1 MQVIVLYRLII
12 MVIFPLYTSSDCKA
26 DPNVVIMD
34 ATSLAFRKDLLT
46 WQAFL
51 KAPSS
56 EVNRRAGR

>member
-1 MQVIVLYRLII
+1 
-12 MVIFPLYTSSDCKA
+12 MVIFPLYTSSDYKA